1 LHKSNSSGIPLRRYY
16 KERKSVVV
24 AGTSVLGAFVAVLEM
39 TRFSRIPFPLFPVL
53 KFDIMGIPMVIAY
66 LFFGLIPGSTTCFV
80 SFAIISLR
88 DPFSG
93 FMKALAE
100 LATILG
106 AFLILRGR
114 DPSVSNK
121 RKVFAALSSIT
132 LRVVVTDIAT
142 VLLFPIF
149 TPNYYATPQAAMAII
164 PLVSAFNV
172 IQGAI
177 SILGGFIVYEAVT
190 RRMPSLKR

>member
-1 LHKSNSSGIPLRRYY
+1 LSRYY
-16 KERKSVVV
+16 KERKSVIV
-24 AGTSVLGAFVAVLEM
+24 AGTAVLGAVVTVLEM
-39 TRFSRIPFPLFPVL
+39 TRFARFPFPLFPLL
-53 KFDIMGIPMVIAY
+53 KFDVMGIPMVITY
-66 LFFGLIPGSTTCFV
+66 LFFGLIPGSATCFV
-80 SFAIISLR
+80 SFAVISFR

-106 AFLILRGR
+106 AFLILRGK

-121 RKVFAALSSIT
+121 RKIFAALSGIT
-132 LRVVVTDIAT
+132 LRVVVMAIANI
-142 VLLFPIF
+142 LLLPVYMPKF
-149 TPNYYATPQAAMAII
+149 YATPEAAMAIVHF
-164 PLVSAFNV
+164 VSAFNM

-190 RRMPSLKR
+190 RRMPSLKK